1 MGLPE
6 LYFAVEGYVE
16 ANSTSDA
23 NTPLLRDELQDL
35 MERYPD

>member
-6 LYFAVEGYVE
+6 LYFAIEGNVE

-23 NTPLLRDELQDL
+23 NAPLLREELQEL